1 MLVDE
6 EVDDGADRGRCP
18 VDLQLEWVLGKM
30 PQKLFKME
38 HLSPSLQPLSLPA
51 GLTVKDALERVLRLP
66 AVASKRYLTNKVCVC
81 LFFCPSVRSIPLW
94 PDRAV

>member
-1 MLVDE
+1 MDHLKKTKKNSFQILLVDE
-6 EVDDGADRGRCP
+6 EGDKEADRGRCP

-38 HLSPSLQPLSLPA
+38 RVAPNLQPLSLPA

-66 AVASKRYLTNKVCVC
+66 AVASKRYLTNKVRV
-81 LFFCPSVRSIPLW
+81 PL
-94 PDRAV
+94 

>member
-6 EVDDGADRGRCP
+6 EGDKGANRGRCP

-38 HLSPSLQPLSLPA
+38 RLTPTPQPLSLPA

-66 AVASKRYLTNKVCVC
+66 AVASKRYLTNKVCVHP
-81 LFFCPSVRSIPLW
+81 FVRLSFLS
-94 PDRAV
+94 RCG